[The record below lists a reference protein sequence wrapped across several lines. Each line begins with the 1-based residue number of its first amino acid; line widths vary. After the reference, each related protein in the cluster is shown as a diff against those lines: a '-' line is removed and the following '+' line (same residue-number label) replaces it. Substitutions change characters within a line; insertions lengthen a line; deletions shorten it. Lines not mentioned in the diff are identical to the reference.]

1 MGVNPSTGN
10 AQSDLALP
18 TSYSAYLPASG
29 YTAADVMGKVLSL
42 DGPGSTLDADMV
54 SGYGIGTISQSYA
67 IGTNLDTDFIAGGN
81 YSIKE
86 STTTGGTW
94 TGITKTGYGLLR
106 VGGTYGGSNFGIFQE
121 YFPIDSVHKYRRYRN
136 SAASWQP
143 WVEFWDASS
152 DGNGGQP
159 PAPKPLGD
167 GTLNAIGSTYSEIS
181 VANGA
186 HSIPGATG
194 SIFWQV
200 TSPVGATWGGTAQG
214 RGNAGSSPGS
224 VAGGPCLIQYI
235 RVA

>member
-159 PAPKPLGD
+159 PAPKPYNVLGAIGVMGAID
-167 GTLNAIGSTYSEIS
+167 VASGGTLTMPAGSGTYEWIVLTYGAS
-181 VANGA
+181 VGGYKAGQA
-186 HSIPGATG
+186 AAG
-194 SIFWQV
+194 V
-200 TSPVGATWGGTAQG
+200 SPAGTASANLTVLTW
-214 RGNAGSSPGS
+214 RI
-224 VAGGPCLIQYI
+224 L
-235 RVA
+235 